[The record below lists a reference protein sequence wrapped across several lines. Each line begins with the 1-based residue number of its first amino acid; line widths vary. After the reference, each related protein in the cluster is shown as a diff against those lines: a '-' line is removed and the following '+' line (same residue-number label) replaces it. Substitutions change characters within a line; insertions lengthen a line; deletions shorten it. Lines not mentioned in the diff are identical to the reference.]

1 MKNQIWPV
9 ATAVALV
16 AASLSGC
23 SSPLAG
29 NDIYDRLERAGI
41 PRPTQ
46 TDQKASASLLVAQDE
61 TTILPTTD
69 ITLADLL
76 RRAEQTNPELRSS
89 RYAVGVSAGQAWQ
102 AGLYPNPTVGVKSGE
117 IGFEGDSSNTI
128 LGVTQPIVIG
138 NRLRA
143 AVAAAD
149 AEEAAKLADVERV
162 RRKVFGRV
170 AELHA
175 RVLELDA
182 QLKLV
187 DELISVA
194 SQTLGIAET
203 RFEARAVAE
212 PDVIRPRVEVHQ
224 LRADR
229 QRIAQELIA
238 AEKQLGLLLR
248 TEPIN
253 ADRLNE
259 HIPLMPAP
267 LDEAQ
272 LVADVELA
280 HPALI
285 VADLEIDAAA
295 AMLDRIRAERVPD
308 LKVSS
313 GIGYSDEGDQ
323 GIAEIGV
330 SAEIPVWDRRQ
341 GDIMSARFELM
352 KRRQDKAITQT
363 RLLSELAA
371 EIGAYKAARDQLEV
385 IRDQVVPDAQR
396 AFEQIDE
403 SYRAGRASFI
413 DLLDA
418 QRTLMQS
425 RRTLIEL
432 AGRASVARARVA
444 AISGM
449 GNLPA
454 TNQVQ
459 SHQFEPDPFTASNGA
474 EENR

>member
-46 TDQKASASLLVAQDE
+46 TDQKASASLLVAQNE

-102 AGLYPNPTVGVKSGE
+102 AGLYPNPTMGVKSGE

-203 RFEARAVAE
+203 RFEARAVSE

-308 LKVSS
+308 LKVSA

>member
-46 TDQKASASLLVAQDE
+46 TDQKASASLLVAQNE

-102 AGLYPNPTVGVKSGE
+102 AGLYPNPTMGVKSGE

-308 LKVSS
+308 LKVSA

>member
-285 VADLEIDAAA
+285 VADLEINAAA
-295 AMLDRIRAERVPD
+295 ATLDRIRAERVPD
-308 LKVSS
+308 LKVSA

>member
-46 TDQKASASLLVAQDE
+46 TDQKASASLLVAQNE

-102 AGLYPNPTVGVKSGE
+102 AGLYPNPTMGVKSGE

-285 VADLEIDAAA
+285 VADLEINAAA
-295 AMLDRIRAERVPD
+295 ATLDRIRAERVPD
-308 LKVSS
+308 LKVSA

>member
-259 HIPLMPAP
+259 HIPLMPTP

-285 VADLEIDAAA
+285 VADLEINAAA
-295 AMLDRIRAERVPD
+295 ATLDRIRAERVPD
-308 LKVSS
+308 LKVSA